1 MKLLIIMALAAI
13 AYAQTAVSP
22 GQLRGTV
29 SATGQALVTMPTGG
43 SAWALIGDGVVLDTS
58 GTRPVLRVI
67 PTSSVRL
74 MRVKAV
80 ATATPAQTYSV
91 SGVSDS
97 SQVMVFRNGV
107 LQADGEDY
115 DAKGGTVTF
124 RGSAVQQGDIIQLI
138 AIL

>member
-1 MKLLIIMALAAI
+1 MKLFIIMALAAI
-13 AYAQTAVSP
+13 GYAQTAVSP

-58 GTRPVLRVI
+58 GPRPVLRVI

-97 SQVMVFRNGV
+97 SQVMVFRNGL
-107 LQADGEDY
+107 LQASGEDY
-115 DAKGGTVTF
+115 DATGGTVTF

-138 AIL
+138 AII

>member
-1 MKLLIIMALAAI
+1 MKLFIIMALAAI
-13 AYAQTAVSP
+13 GYAQTAVSP

-74 MRVKAV
+74 MRFKAV

-97 SQVMVFRNGV
+97 SQVMVFRNGL
-107 LQADGEDY
+107 LQASGEDY
-115 DAKGGTVTF
+115 DATGGTVTF